1 MLDATMLT
9 EDSKF
14 DKFLRSHRW
23 AVLTSLR
30 ASGQPVSSVV
40 AYACEGDQL
49 VVSTPGS
56 TFKRKMLDA
65 DPRVNLCAVSNAEP
79 FNFVAIEG
87 SAEVQTDD
95 VAPATRLV
103 FRAIEDA
110 GYELPSP
117 LDDWLQAQKRVILR
131 ITPQRI
137 SGVIR

>member
-1 MLDATMLT
+1 MFT
-9 EDSKF
+9 EDPKL
-14 DKFLRSHRW
+14 DNFLASHRW

-30 ASGQPVSSVV
+30 ASGHPVSSVV
-40 AYACEGDQL
+40 AYACEGNQL

-87 SAEVQTDD
+87 VAEVQTKD

-103 FRAIEDA
+103 FKAIEDT
-110 GYELPSP
+110 GYALPDP
-117 LDDWLQAQKRVILR
+117 LDEWLESQQRVILR
-131 ITPQRI
+131 ITPQRV

>member
-1 MLDATMLT
+1 
-9 EDSKF
+9 
-14 DKFLRSHRW
+14 
-23 AVLTSLR
+23 
-30 ASGQPVSSVV
+30 VSSVV

-49 VVSTPGS
+49 VVSTPGT

-65 DPRVNLCAVSNAEP
+65 DSRVNLCAISNAEP

-87 SAEVQTDD
+87 TAEVQTEG

-103 FRAIEDA
+103 FKAIEDT
-110 GYELPSP
+110 GYALPDP
-117 LDDWLQAQKRVILR
+117 LDEWLETQQRVILR